1 MAATTD
7 LDTATA
13 VLAAAREDKMT
24 ADAAEVRMFQRAADW
39 AAMHSVDSLGPAAL
53 WEGELPIAGEG
64 APLVAEFCVAEFA
77 LAVNKST
84 DAGQRYLGPA
94 VEVRYRLPKIW
105 ALVVAGRLPVWRAIK
120 IAESTMSLPM
130 EGAGFVDR
138 HVAPVAAKL
147 SYAQMDRVV
156 EEARVRFDPIE
167 AEHRRLTAADGRH
180 LDVETHQVSY
190 AGTVR
195 IEGELDLA
203 DALDFDDAVTAGA
216 QRLADLGCEE
226 SLDVRRSIA
235 VGELARN
242 QGTLEFPTTP
252 RRQVVMNVHTDGGPF
267 ARVDNTRSLHS
278 LDQVRDWCE
287 AASVH
292 VRQVIDLNE
301 HRWNKG
307 HDPTPL
313 LREQIMLTHPTC
325 VFMHCTRPSR
335 SCDCDHI
342 IAFDEGGQTCSCN
355 LVPLCRHHHRYKTHG
370 GWTYERTGPRTFR
383 WTSPLGR
390 VYIRD
395 DEDRRHI

>member
-1 MAATTD
+1 MT
-7 LDTATA
+7 
-13 VLAAAREDKMT
+13 LAAARDET
-24 ADAAEVRMFQRAADW
+24 VAAEQAEARRFQLAAEW
-39 AAMHSVDSLGPAAL
+39 AAMHSVDSIGPAAV

-84 DAGQRYLGPA
+84 DAGQRYLGAA

-120 IAESTMSLPM
+120 IAEATMSLPM
-130 EGAGFVDR
+130 AGAGFVDR
-138 HVAPVAAKL
+138 HIAPVAARL
-147 SYAQMDRVV
+147 SYAQLERVV

-180 LDVETHQVSY
+180 LDVQTHQVSY
-190 AGTVR
+190 NGTVR
-195 IEGELDLA
+195 IDGELDLA
-203 DALDFDDAVTAGA
+203 DALDFDDVVTTGA
-216 QRLADLGCEE
+216 QTLADLGCQE
-226 SLDVRRSIA
+226 SLDVRRSMA

-242 QGTLEFPTTP
+242 QGSLEFPAAAP
-252 RRQVVMNVHTDGGPF
+252 RRQVVLNVHTDGGPF

-278 LDQVRDWCE
+278 LEQVRDWCD

-301 HRWNKG
+301 HRWNEG

-313 LREQIMLTHPTC
+313 LREQVMLTHPTC
-325 VFMHCTRPSR
+325 VFMHCTRSSR

-342 IAFDEGGQTCSCN
+342 IEYDQGGPTCSCN
-355 LVPLCRHHHRYKTHG
+355 LAPLCRHHHRYKTHG

-383 WTSPLGR
+383 WTSPHGH

>member
-1 MAATTD
+1 MAASTD

-13 VLAAAREDKMT
+13 VLAAARERRSV
-24 ADAAEVRMFQRAADW
+24 ADRAESEQFQLAAEW

-77 LAVNKST
+77 LAIGKST
-84 DAGQRYLGPA
+84 DAGQRYLGAA
-94 VEVRYRLPKIW
+94 VEVRYRLSKIW
-105 ALVVAGRLPVWRAIK
+105 DLVVAGRLPVWRAIK
-120 IAESTMSLPM
+120 IAEATMSLPM
-130 EGAGFVDR
+130 AGASFVDT

-147 SYAQMDRVV
+147 SYAQLERVV
-156 EEARVRFDPIE
+156 EEARVRYDPIE

-180 LDVETHQVSY
+180 CDVHTHQVSY
-190 AGTVR
+190 NGTVR
-195 IEGELDLA
+195 IVGELDLA
-203 DALDFDDAVTAGA
+203 DALDLDEAVTAGA
-216 QRLADLGCEE
+216 QTLADLGCEE
-226 SLDVRRSIA
+226 SLDVRRSMA

-242 QGTLEFPTTP
+242 QGTLDFPK
-252 RRQVVMNVHTDGGPF
+252 RQVVINAHTDGGPF

-292 VRQVIDLNE
+292 ARQVIDLNE
-301 HRWNKG
+301 HRWNEG

-313 LREQIMLTHPTC
+313 LREQMMLTHPTC

-342 IAFDEGGQTCSCN
+342 IEYDQGGPTCSCN
-355 LVPLCRHHHRYKTHG
+355 LAPLCRHHHRYKTHG
-370 GWTYERTGPRTFR
+370 GWTYERIGPRTFR
-383 WTSPLGR
+383 WTSPLGH

-395 DEDRRHI
+395 DEDHRHI